1 MLSSILLCVCFV
13 IQLCPTLCDPMN
25 CSPPGS
31 SVHEIF
37 QPRILEWVAISYSRG
52 SSWHRDWTPISCT
65 SCIGRQIPYHWAT
78 WETHSYPVTMD
89 KFSLLLSKAKL
100 VAASFP
106 CLSAI
111 FSLASSFF
119 LFFIIKFSFSTRS
132 YSSVYKHAAISHIAR
147 SQQEVDGTKLGWCEE
162 DL

>member
-1 MLSSILLCVCFV
+1 MLTQSCLT
-13 IQLCPTLCDPMN
+13 PCDPMAY
-25 CSPPGS
+25 SPPGF
-31 SVHEIF
+31 SVHEII
-37 QPRILEWVAISYSRG
+37 PPGLLEWVAISSSRG
-52 SSWHRDWTPISCT
+52 SSWHRDRTLISCT
-65 SCIGRQIPYHWAT
+65 SCIGRRIPYHWAT
-78 WETHSYPVTMD
+78 WETHSYPATMD

-100 VAASFP
+100 VTASFP
-106 CLSAI
+106 CLSTI

-132 YSSVYKHAAISHIAR
+132 YSSVYKHAAISCIAR